1 MFNNFSM
8 SLDQIKYKNRFLLI
22 FERSL
27 IITSNTMNYI
37 LLFFGVLSYF
47 IYLYTHSCQSLFH
60 HIYLYLRFFIVFSRI
75 FVYFTMTIFFLG
87 FNSEFELNIWR
98 GIISLILTFLEVN
111 DFKWCF
117 DLKEIISEIDR
128 KEMKIE
134 RHSNKQTI
142 LDETI

>member
-1 MFNNFSM
+1 
-8 SLDQIKYKNRFLLI
+8 
-22 FERSL
+22 
-27 IITSNTMNYI
+27 
-37 LLFFGVLSYF
+37 
-47 IYLYTHSCQSLFH
+47 
-60 HIYLYLRFFIVFSRI
+60 
-75 FVYFTMTIFFLG
+75 MTIFFLG